1 MIINQGKKDL
11 DQQFEKFY
19 AINFPRVKN
28 FAKSLTKSEEDAE
41 DIAQNIF
48 LRLWMSPELWKE
60 GNNMKNYLYTATRN
74 EIFNLFKHE
83 RIKQDF
89 ADNFIKEQLINEL
102 SNEDTHLLN
111 HLYYK
116 EILMIIR
123 MALAQMPAQR
133 RQVFE
138 MSRFKG
144 LSHKEIAEKL
154 QIPIRTVENHIYR
167 ALVTLRKTLI
177 IVICIRLIT

>member
-1 MIINQGKKDL
+1 MNQERKDL
-11 DQQFEKFY
+11 DQRFEKFY
-19 AINFPRVKN
+19 ATNFPRVKN

-48 LRLWMSPELWKE
+48 LRLWMSPEVWKE
-60 GNNMKNYLYTATRN
+60 ENNMSSYLYTATRN

-89 ADNFIKEQLINEL
+89 ADNFIKAQLMGEL
-102 SNEDTHLLN
+102 SNENAHSLD

-123 MALAQMPAQR
+123 MALAQMPVQR

-138 MSRFKG
+138 MSRFEG
-144 LSHKEIAEKL
+144 LSHKEIAKKL

-167 ALVTLRKTLI
+167 ALVTLRKMLI
-177 IVICIRLIT
+177 IVICIRLLT